1 MRTLIIFGLRVWAK
15 NRQFIDHPDYNMII
29 WGDSVLNC
37 VKCSPQILGNMKPFW
52 QWGFELVFQPHTT
65 DHLSFAVTH
74 HHLKTSPGQKNK
86 THIPKNRQQSDSTSQ
101 VQERLDPATK
111 RTILHKTRRCCEW
124 PKRQSFLIDVPFSW
138 LVFFIIILVGGEI
151 EWWVF
156 WTSTCFWCCIFVGDK
171 GKRLQ
176 PWKAMLICLVHG
188 RDPWTS
194 AIRSEKMHDFTQWK
208 NVGEPVTHEINGT
221 HGIFNLHFTHKN
233 NQTEFK

>member
-15 NRQFIDHPDYNMII
+15 NRQFIDHPDYNMIT

-111 RTILHKTRRCCEW
+111 RTILHKTRRFCEW
-124 PKRQSFLIDVPFSW
+124 PKSRWRNRMMVFLNLHLF
-138 LVFFIIILVGGEI
+138 LVFYFRWRHMANGFNPERLCLYAWFMAEILEP
-151 EWWVF
+151 
-156 WTSTCFWCCIFVGDK
+156 
-171 GKRLQ
+171 RLFSVRKVAWLH
-176 PWKAMLICLVHG
+176 PM
-188 RDPWTS
+188 
-194 AIRSEKMHDFTQWK
+194 EKCR
-208 NVGEPVTHEINGT
+208 EPVTHEINVT
-221 HGIFNLHFTHKN
+221 NGIFSCNWI
-233 NQTEFK
+233 

>member
-1 MRTLIIFGLRVWAK
+1 
-15 NRQFIDHPDYNMII
+15 MIT

-111 RTILHKTRRCCEW
+111 RTILHKTRRFCEW
-124 PKRQSFLIDVPFSW
+124 PKSRWRNRMMVFLNLHLF
-138 LVFFIIILVGGEI
+138 LVFYFRWRRMANGFNPERLCLYAWFMAEILEPRRVQVRKVAWLHPMEKCRG
-151 EWWVF
+151 
-156 WTSTCFWCCIFVGDK
+156 TCNPWDQWDE
-171 GKRLQ
+171 RLVYFSCN
-176 PWKAMLICLVHG
+176 WI
-188 RDPWTS
+188 
-194 AIRSEKMHDFTQWK
+194 
-208 NVGEPVTHEINGT
+208 
-221 HGIFNLHFTHKN
+221 
-233 NQTEFK
+233 

>member
-15 NRQFIDHPDYNMII
+15 NRQFIDHPDYNMIT

-111 RTILHKTRRCCEW
+111 RTILHKTRRFCEW
-124 PKRQSFLIDVPFSW
+124 PKSRWRNRMMF
-138 LVFFIIILVGGEI
+138 
-151 EWWVF
+151 F
-156 WTSTCFWCCIFVGDK
+156 WTSTCFWCFIFVGDILWQTASTLK
-171 GKRLQ
+171 GYAYMPGSWQRSLN
-176 PWKAMLICLVHG
+176 LG
-188 RDPWTS
+188 FF
-194 AIRSEKMHDFTQWK
+194 RSEKSHDFTQWK
-208 NVGEPVTHEINGT
+208 NVGEPVTHEINVT
-221 HGIFNLHFTHKN
+221 NGIFSCNWI
-233 NQTEFK
+233 